1 MAGIKIKFTV
11 CNIAKI
17 SKTLTLKSMSG
28 VVLEYYYVYQTTP
41 YDWTN
46 EKA

>member
-1 MAGIKIKFTV
+1 MIW
-11 CNIAKI
+11 
-17 SKTLTLKSMSG
+17 SKSQNQTSFIYKGSEDPDG
-28 VVLEYYYVYQTTP
+28 VVRRFYYVYQTTP